1 MITGLRAAE
10 SDEVASKNRDVEVV
24 RHKTSS
30 WFKKSLTV
38 IVRYS
43 QKSML
48 IAVSQPVVIDR
59 ELVGDP
65 QLGDTTLG

>member
-1 MITGLRAAE
+1 M
-10 SDEVASKNRDVEVV
+10 ASKNRDIEVLV

-30 WFKKSLTV
+30 WFKQSLTA

-48 IAVSQPVVIDR
+48 IAASQPVVIDR